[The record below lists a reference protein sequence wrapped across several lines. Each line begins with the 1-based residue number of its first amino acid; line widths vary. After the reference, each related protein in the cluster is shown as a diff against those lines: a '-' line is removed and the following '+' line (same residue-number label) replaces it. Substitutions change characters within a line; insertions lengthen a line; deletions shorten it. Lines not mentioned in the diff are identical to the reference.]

1 MLRNILKSG
10 LALGL
15 SKSGALGL
23 LGSARRSRATPL
35 IIGYHRVVQDF
46 ERSARK
52 SIPSM
57 LISAS
62 MLEKQLD
69 WFGGHYRLVALE
81 DMAKTLEAGRPATG
95 IASITFDDG
104 YSDVYENAFPI
115 LKRKG
120 IPATIF
126 AVAGVIGTSRPLNH
140 DRLYGLLGRAL
151 SHVPAAADVLAGMYR
166 DCRLPIPEA
175 HVLSRASRTTFTALR
190 LFLETLSQPAIA
202 SVIAR
207 LESRFGPQ
215 PIEGGLALTWDMI
228 EEMRPAGIAIGSHS
242 RTHAL
247 LTHESKDRKHDEISG
262 SRQML
267 ESRLETP
274 VEHFAYPDGKFDS
287 STVIAT
293 AAAGYRF
300 AYTACGHR
308 DPSFPLLTLP
318 RRILWEHA
326 AIDVRGAFSASVLDC
341 LVSGVFDSLS
351 PCLQTHGPGIDD
363 PPQLRAAWS
372 RTTS

>member
-1 MLRNILKSG
+1 VLRNLLKWG

-15 SKSGALGL
+15 SKSGTLGL
-23 LGSARRSRATPL
+23 LASARRSRATPL

-46 ERSARK
+46 DQSARI
-52 SIPSM
+52 SIPPM
-57 LISAS
+57 LISAR
-62 MLEKQLD
+62 MLERQLD
-69 WFGGHYRLVALE
+69 WLGTHYRLVALE
-81 DMAKTLEAGRPATG
+81 DMAKTLEEGRPAAG
-95 IASITFDDG
+95 IGAITFDDG

-115 LKRKG
+115 LRRKG

-126 AVAGVIGTSRPLNH
+126 AVAEMIGTSRSLNH
-140 DRLYGLLGRAL
+140 DRLYGLLDRAL
-151 SHVPAAADVLAGMYR
+151 WCVPAPADVLAGLYR
-166 DCRLPIPEA
+166 DCRLPMPEA
-175 HVLSRASRTTFTALR
+175 RVLARASRSTFTALR
-190 LFLETLSQPAIA
+190 LFLETLPQPAIL

-207 LESRFGPQ
+207 LESRFGARRN
-215 PIEGGLALTWDMI
+215 EGGMALTWDMI
-228 EEMRPAGIAIGSHS
+228 EEMRPAGVTVGSHS

-247 LTHESKDRKHDEISG
+247 LTQESMDRKHDEISG

-267 ESRLETP
+267 EARLKTP

-308 DPSFPLLTLP
+308 DPAFPLLTLP

-326 AIDVRGAFSASVLDC
+326 AIDARGAFSPSVLDC
-341 LVSGVFDSLS
+341 LVSGLFDSLS

-363 PPQLRAAWS
+363 QPHLRAAWS
-372 RTTS
+372 GTTS